1 LLNTTDT
8 LFKVDMIEKLIE
20 CFRMVLG
27 LFLVTVT
34 CVLPFS
40 SSSISATS
48 ANTYDFSVFRLPQF
62 ELHGTEYGTQDWRL
76 YYEAVSVN
84 SLERIRRCLVVW
96 WMDVVVDELHSLLSS
111 NLGGIIFVLPANFST
126 MLAEEKNR
134 FLRFEK
140 TLLTLPT
147 KISLFIAFDCPEI
160 QEVMRLAEERAAV
173 SKRSLFHNRYTAAPL
188 IDFAICLD
196 GLISED
202 SKLYMHVSKVPRQNS
217 SMHRFY
223 QKKINLGDEL
233 LLWEH
238 ERFSLRRIYA
248 HTLSGI
254 QSPFDPMR
262 RSILDLD
269 SEGRFEKFVP
279 IAMTV
284 VEGLFRYLYGMKN
297 GSVEH
302 FLDPEA
308 NEICVFRSSLFGF
321 HRRLF
326 VDAAL
331 NVQRL
336 YLEVGRHVGSLKFGV
351 FESLHVEE
359 EEEAD
364 DNEQLSE
371 LSWRRERMT
380 ITTTNN
386 NTSSSSWSDQT
397 VKWNVGE
404 VLLELVLFPGKSML
418 ENAIT
423 RLTANEPIESVTQ
436 SERSGRAPVLDR
448 ILMEHKRTEI
458 ALKTVDAINDDNALL
473 ANLKLGIS
481 VRDDCWTER
490 IAMEQTII
498 MVRDAV
504 GGPNAHSKQ
513 QRCCC
518 CPEDKHCQAN
528 DGDDPTSNLV
538 AVIGPGSSDVSI
550 AVQNLLQ
557 VFHIPQVGYSATTK
571 ALSDKTE
578 FKYYMRMVPSDSWQ
592 AKAIV
597 DIVKYFHWSYVA
609 VVYTDGNYGEKG
621 FEELQK
627 NFDKEDNLCIG
638 VAEKIKSLAPAAD
651 YDALIRL
658 LMTHRPQITVAICF
672 CEGDTIKRIFQAT
685 KRVRESLQ
693 PDGNDTYQGLQWI
706 GSESWSDRKDVVAG
720 VEDVAAGGFSFR
732 IYSPRMTQFDS
743 YYFNLTP
750 KNNYRNPWFVDFWE
764 EKFQCSYTEST
775 RNLYSKICTGN
786 ENVSYGYKPD
796 PKLSQVTN
804 AIYTVAYALDAMYN
818 DLCKG
823 SKEKGLCEAMTPVDG
838 TYMLKTMFRDPS
850 GQEIY
855 FDANGD
861 PPARYDILNYQGKV
875 ASYVT
880 AGEWDHSFHSDKF
893 SHQSGI
899 YYKSK
904 LRIDRDKILWHNH
917 MSGLTYTPT
926 ARCSYDCKVGEIK
939 KIQTLKCCWICVP
952 CYENEYLLNE
962 YACKSCPLGYWPLE
976 NRTACYKLEV
986 EYMRWS
992 DAEAVV
998 CVVFACVG
1006 IIATLFTIIIF
1017 ILHNST
1023 PVVKATTREL
1033 SYIILVGLLLC
1044 YMTTFFII
1052 TPPNMVSCIIQRIVP
1067 GTAFSMIYGALF
1079 TKTNRIARILAASKK
1094 ITTKRRRFLSISAQV
1109 TITGLLVLIEL
1120 ITIVVFLIFEPP
1132 KADFDYSLPKRV
1144 LLICRTSGLTFFAPF
1159 GFDLFLV
1166 GMCTLYA
1173 VKTRNLPENFNEAKF
1188 IGFTMYTTCVIWLA
1202 FIAIYFGSAKK
1213 DTTMCICFSLSATV
1227 ALILLYF
1234 PKMYVILLRPEKNAR
1249 SYFKTTTTIRCHFGS
1264 NAKSSSSD
1272 GGGGGS
1278 RISSVQ
1284 GSQRKK
1290 RWAASTPD
1298 PMARERRH
1306 SGRFAAGDEFSS
1318 RDEQQADESACK
1330 PEECSSDSQRLLR
1343 VIDEMPSVKEETD
1356 DDETAFSEQHP
1367 PESSGEKQTAFSN
1380 GGFPVIEFDEV
1391 DMRTVVLRR
1400 STNKNATGEDPVPHR
1415 RPWARKV
1422 RSNSDTVAWLLQRQ
1436 SQLSNLTWN
1445 LTRSESEQ
1453 LLGPVRGNSLKTIFT
1468 RKSPFTKKQQTKS
1481 MPCLRFEATV
1491 NNADTAGKQQ
1501 YSSPGSSLVT
1511 TALTG
1516 FSRTGSM
1523 SGSLLLSPIEELSSS
1538 SSNGSAKSSNGSS
1551 PTSVIVSGYD
1561 FSTIS
1566 LV

>member
-1 LLNTTDT
+1 MVVVGVWLAVSLTAVLAPKSASHTRVARIPGDVEIGA
-8 LFKVDMIEKLIE
+8 LFPIHRKI
-20 CFRMVLG
+20 
-27 LFLVTVT
+27 
-34 CVLPFS
+34 
-40 SSSISATS
+40 A
-48 ANTYDFSVFRLPQF
+48 
-62 ELHGTEYGTQDWRL
+62 GTE
-76 YYEAVSVN
+76 
-84 SLERIRRCLVVW
+84 RC
-96 WMDVVVDELHSLLSS
+96 
-111 NLGGIIFVLPANFST
+111 G
-126 MLAEEKNR
+126 
-134 FLRFEK
+134 
-140 TLLTLPT
+140 
-147 KISLFIAFDCPEI
+147 EI
-160 QEVMRLAEERAAV
+160 
-173 SKRSLFHNRYTAAPL
+173 
-188 IDFAICLD
+188 
-196 GLISED
+196 
-202 SKLYMHVSKVPRQNS
+202 
-217 SMHRFY
+217 
-223 QKKINLGDEL
+223 
-233 LLWEH
+233 WEQ
-238 ERFSLRRIYA
+238 Y
-248 HTLSGI
+248 GI
-254 QSPFDPMR
+254 Q
-262 RSILDLD
+262 
-269 SEGRFEKFVP
+269 
-279 IAMTV
+279 
-284 VEGLFRYLYGMKN
+284 
-297 GSVEH
+297 
-302 FLDPEA
+302 
-308 NEICVFRSSLFGF
+308 
-321 HRRLF
+321 
-326 VDAAL
+326 
-331 NVQRL
+331 
-336 YLEVGRHVGSLKFGV
+336 
-351 FESLHVEE
+351 
-359 EEEAD
+359 
-364 DNEQLSE
+364 
-371 LSWRRERMT
+371 
-380 ITTTNN
+380 
-386 NTSSSSWSDQT
+386 
-397 VKWNVGE
+397 
-404 VLLELVLFPGKSML
+404 
-418 ENAIT
+418 
-423 RLTANEPIESVTQ
+423 
-436 SERSGRAPVLDR
+436 
-448 ILMEHKRTEI
+448 RTEI

-528 DGDDPTSNLV
+528 DGDEPTSNLV

-750 KNNYRNPWFVDFWE
+750 KNNFRNPWFVDFWE
-764 EKFQCSYTEST
+764 EKFHCSYTEST
-775 RNLYSKICTGN
+775 RNLYPKICTGN

-823 SKEKGLCEAMTPVDG
+823 SKEKGLCDAMTPVDG
-838 TYMLKTMFRDPS
+838 TVLFQYMLKTMFRDPS

-893 SHQSGI
+893 NHQSGI

-962 YACKSCPLGYWPLE
+962 YACKRCPLGYWPLE

-1052 TPPNMVSCIIQRIVP
+1052 SPPNMVSCIIRRIVP

-1109 TITGLLVLIEL
+1109 TITGLLVLVEL

-1144 LLICRTSGLTFFAPF
+1144 LLVCRTSGLTFFAPF

-1272 GGGGGS
+1272 GGGGGGGGSSGS

-1290 RWAASTPD
+1290 RWAAVRHRTQILHSPAGRYVARNDSYSSYSAQSTPD
-1298 PMARERRH
+1298 PAARGRRH
-1306 SGRFAAGDEFSS
+1306 SGRFAAGDELTS
-1318 RDEQQADESACK
+1318 RDDREQADESACK
-1330 PEECSSDSQRLLR
+1330 PDECSNDDSQRLLR
-1343 VIDEMPSVKEETD
+1343 AVDEMPSVKEETD
-1356 DDETAFSEQHP
+1356 DDGGGDDDDDDEPTSSEHPQNPQLNRGWRSLRVPAGRNDGEAAPTLLLKIAAERLDTVRHFIDVDPLASGSTGTTAAVAERQPRSNVSTISGRASFARRKGTGHVWFSSSVGETDDDDEEEDGDDDHDKMDTDRRGTEERLLHSHKDRLVVCRNSQ
-1367 PESSGEKQTAFSN
+1367 PESGEKQTAFSN

-1391 DMRTVVLRR
+1391 DMRRTVVLGR
-1400 STNKNATGEDPVPHR
+1400 STNKNTAGEDPLPHR
-1415 RPWARKV
+1415 RPWGRKV
-1422 RSNSDTVAWLLQRQ
+1422 RSNSDTIAWLLQRQ
-1436 SQLSNLTWN
+1436 SQLSNFTWN

-1453 LLGPVRGNSLKTIFT
+1453 LLGPVRGNNSLKTLFT
-1468 RKSPFTKKQQTKS
+1468 RKPFAKQQTKS
-1481 MPCLRFEATV
+1481 MPCLRFDATV
-1491 NNADTAGKQQ
+1491 DTAGTAKQQ
-1501 YSSPGSSLVT
+1501 YSSPGSSSLVT

-1516 FSRTGSM
+1516 FSRAGSM
-1523 SGSLLLSPIEELSSS
+1523 SGSLLLSPIEELSNSS
-1538 SSNGSAKSSNGSS
+1538 SSSGSAKSSNGSS
-1551 PTSVIVSGYD
+1551 PTSVTVSGYD

>member
-1 LLNTTDT
+1 MLMVVVSIWLAVSLTAVLAPKSASHTRVARIPGDVEIGA
-8 LFKVDMIEKLIE
+8 LFPIHRKI
-20 CFRMVLG
+20 
-27 LFLVTVT
+27 
-34 CVLPFS
+34 
-40 SSSISATS
+40 A
-48 ANTYDFSVFRLPQF
+48 
-62 ELHGTEYGTQDWRL
+62 GTE
-76 YYEAVSVN
+76 
-84 SLERIRRCLVVW
+84 RC
-96 WMDVVVDELHSLLSS
+96 
-111 NLGGIIFVLPANFST
+111 G
-126 MLAEEKNR
+126 
-134 FLRFEK
+134 
-140 TLLTLPT
+140 
-147 KISLFIAFDCPEI
+147 EI
-160 QEVMRLAEERAAV
+160 
-173 SKRSLFHNRYTAAPL
+173 
-188 IDFAICLD
+188 
-196 GLISED
+196 
-202 SKLYMHVSKVPRQNS
+202 
-217 SMHRFY
+217 
-223 QKKINLGDEL
+223 
-233 LLWEH
+233 WEQ
-238 ERFSLRRIYA
+238 Y
-248 HTLSGI
+248 GI
-254 QSPFDPMR
+254 Q
-262 RSILDLD
+262 
-269 SEGRFEKFVP
+269 
-279 IAMTV
+279 
-284 VEGLFRYLYGMKN
+284 
-297 GSVEH
+297 
-302 FLDPEA
+302 
-308 NEICVFRSSLFGF
+308 
-321 HRRLF
+321 
-326 VDAAL
+326 
-331 NVQRL
+331 
-336 YLEVGRHVGSLKFGV
+336 
-351 FESLHVEE
+351 
-359 EEEAD
+359 
-364 DNEQLSE
+364 
-371 LSWRRERMT
+371 
-380 ITTTNN
+380 
-386 NTSSSSWSDQT
+386 
-397 VKWNVGE
+397 
-404 VLLELVLFPGKSML
+404 
-418 ENAIT
+418 
-423 RLTANEPIESVTQ
+423 
-436 SERSGRAPVLDR
+436 
-448 ILMEHKRTEI
+448 RTEI

-528 DGDDPTSNLV
+528 DGDEPTSNLV

-750 KNNYRNPWFVDFWE
+750 KNNFRNPWFVDFWE
-764 EKFQCSYTEST
+764 EKFHCSYTEST
-775 RNLYSKICTGN
+775 RNLYPKICTGN

-823 SKEKGLCEAMTPVDG
+823 SKEKGLCDAMTPVDG
-838 TYMLKTMFRDPS
+838 TVLFQYMLKTMFRDPS

-893 SHQSGI
+893 NHQSGI

-962 YACKSCPLGYWPLE
+962 YACKRCPLGYWPLE

-1052 TPPNMVSCIIQRIVP
+1052 SPPNMVSCIIRRIVP

-1109 TITGLLVLIEL
+1109 TITGLLVLVEL

-1144 LLICRTSGLTFFAPF
+1144 LLVCRTSGLTFFAPF

-1272 GGGGGS
+1272 GGGGGGGGSSGS

-1290 RWAASTPD
+1290 RWAAVRHRTQILHSPAGSFKLAPCTTYTTTLLSVYSTAASAAYLPANFGTDGFLHMCTKFYFLLPMPTMMKSLFFDAFFVFNAEPTFRRYVARNDSHSSYSAQSTPD
-1298 PMARERRH
+1298 PAARGRRH
-1306 SGRFAAGDEFSS
+1306 SGRFAAGDELTS

-1330 PEECSSDSQRLLR
+1330 LDECSSDSQRLLR
-1343 VIDEMPSVKEETD
+1343 AVDEMPSVKEETD
-1356 DDETAFSEQHP
+1356 DDGGDDDDDDDDDDEPTTTSSEYPVSSRKFLDRTGSLWRRFDPFQQNPQLNRGWRSLRVPAGRNDGEAAPTLLLKIAAERLDTVRHFIDVDPPASGSTGTTAAVAERQPRSNVSTISGRASFARRKGTGHVWFSSSVGETDDDEEEDGDDDRDKMDTDRRGTTEETLLHSHKDRLVVCRNSQ
-1367 PESSGEKQTAFSN
+1367 PESGEKQTAFSN
-1380 GGFPVIEFDEV
+1380 GGFPVIEFGEV
-1391 DMRTVVLRR
+1391 DMRRTVVLGR
-1400 STNKNATGEDPVPHR
+1400 STNKNTAGEDPLPHR
-1415 RPWARKV
+1415 RPWGRKV

-1436 SQLSNLTWN
+1436 SQLSNFTWN

-1453 LLGPVRGNSLKTIFT
+1453 LLGPVRGNSLKTLFT
-1468 RKSPFTKKQQTKS
+1468 RKPFAKQQTKS
-1481 MPCLRFEATV
+1481 MPCLRFDATV
-1491 NNADTAGKQQ
+1491 DTAGTAKQQ
-1501 YSSPGSSLVT
+1501 YSSPGSSSLVT

-1516 FSRTGSM
+1516 FSRAGSM
-1523 SGSLLLSPIEELSSS
+1523 SGSLLLSPIEELSN
-1538 SSNGSAKSSNGSS
+1538 SSNSGSAKSSNGSS
-1551 PTSVIVSGYD
+1551 PTSVTVSGYD

>member
-1 LLNTTDT
+1 MLMVVVSIWLAVSLTAVLAPKSASHTRVARIPGDVEIGA
-8 LFKVDMIEKLIE
+8 LFPIHRKI
-20 CFRMVLG
+20 
-27 LFLVTVT
+27 
-34 CVLPFS
+34 
-40 SSSISATS
+40 A
-48 ANTYDFSVFRLPQF
+48 
-62 ELHGTEYGTQDWRL
+62 GTE
-76 YYEAVSVN
+76 
-84 SLERIRRCLVVW
+84 RC
-96 WMDVVVDELHSLLSS
+96 
-111 NLGGIIFVLPANFST
+111 G
-126 MLAEEKNR
+126 
-134 FLRFEK
+134 
-140 TLLTLPT
+140 
-147 KISLFIAFDCPEI
+147 EI
-160 QEVMRLAEERAAV
+160 
-173 SKRSLFHNRYTAAPL
+173 
-188 IDFAICLD
+188 
-196 GLISED
+196 
-202 SKLYMHVSKVPRQNS
+202 
-217 SMHRFY
+217 
-223 QKKINLGDEL
+223 
-233 LLWEH
+233 WEQ
-238 ERFSLRRIYA
+238 Y
-248 HTLSGI
+248 GI
-254 QSPFDPMR
+254 Q
-262 RSILDLD
+262 
-269 SEGRFEKFVP
+269 
-279 IAMTV
+279 
-284 VEGLFRYLYGMKN
+284 
-297 GSVEH
+297 
-302 FLDPEA
+302 
-308 NEICVFRSSLFGF
+308 
-321 HRRLF
+321 
-326 VDAAL
+326 
-331 NVQRL
+331 
-336 YLEVGRHVGSLKFGV
+336 
-351 FESLHVEE
+351 
-359 EEEAD
+359 
-364 DNEQLSE
+364 
-371 LSWRRERMT
+371 
-380 ITTTNN
+380 
-386 NTSSSSWSDQT
+386 
-397 VKWNVGE
+397 
-404 VLLELVLFPGKSML
+404 
-418 ENAIT
+418 
-423 RLTANEPIESVTQ
+423 
-436 SERSGRAPVLDR
+436 
-448 ILMEHKRTEI
+448 RTEI

-528 DGDDPTSNLV
+528 DGDEPTSNLV

-609 VVYTDGNYGEKG
+609 VVYTDGSIEISRIIDAGCDFIISCMLVCALQMIEARRRLCDSSTSKPHVLCCCCCCCCRLAWSAKLMSVANGSISSLAACSLQLTHLAQLATLHAFHFRSNRCLSIQSNARNYGEKG

-750 KNNYRNPWFVDFWE
+750 KNNFRNPWFVDFWE
-764 EKFQCSYTEST
+764 EKFHCSYTEST
-775 RNLYSKICTGN
+775 RNLYPKICTGN

-823 SKEKGLCEAMTPVDG
+823 SKEKGLCDAMTPVDG
-838 TYMLKTMFRDPS
+838 TVLFQYMLKTMFRDPS

-893 SHQSGI
+893 NHQSGI

-962 YACKSCPLGYWPLE
+962 YACKRCPLGYWPLE

-1006 IIATLFTIIIF
+1006 IIATLFTIVIF

-1052 TPPNMVSCIIQRIVP
+1052 SPPNMVSCIIRRIVP

-1109 TITGLLVLIEL
+1109 TITGLLVLVEL

-1144 LLICRTSGLTFFAPF
+1144 LLVCRTSGLTFFAPF

-1272 GGGGGS
+1272 GGGGGGGGSSGS

-1290 RWAASTPD
+1290 RFFKLAPCTTYTTTLLSVYSTAASAAYLPANFGTDGFLHMCTKFYFLLPMPTMMKSLFFDAFFVFNAEPTFRRYVARNDSHSSYSAQSTPD
-1298 PMARERRH
+1298 PAARGRRH
-1306 SGRFAAGDEFSS
+1306 SGRFAAGDELTS

-1330 PEECSSDSQRLLR
+1330 PDECSSDSQRLLR
-1343 VIDEMPSVKEETD
+1343 AVDEMPSVKEETD
-1356 DDETAFSEQHP
+1356 DDGGDDDDDDDEPTTSSEHPVSSRKFLDRTGSLWRRFDPFQQNPQLNRGWRSLRVPAGRNDGEAAPTLLLKIAAERLDTVRHFIDVDPPASGSTGTTAAVAERQPRSNVSTISGRASFARRKGTGHVWFSSSVGETDDDEEEEDGDDDHNKMDTDRRGTTEKTLLHSHKDRLVVCRNSQ
-1367 PESSGEKQTAFSN
+1367 PESGEKQTAFSN

-1391 DMRTVVLRR
+1391 DMRRTVVLGR
-1400 STNKNATGEDPVPHR
+1400 STNKTTAGEDPLPHR
-1415 RPWARKV
+1415 RPWGRKV

-1436 SQLSNLTWN
+1436 SQLSNFTWN

-1453 LLGPVRGNSLKTIFT
+1453 LLGPVRGNSLKTLFT
-1468 RKSPFTKKQQTKS
+1468 RKPFAKQQTKS
-1481 MPCLRFEATV
+1481 MPCLRFDATV
-1491 NNADTAGKQQ
+1491 DTAGTAKQQ
-1501 YSSPGSSLVT
+1501 YSSPGSSSLVT

-1516 FSRTGSM
+1516 FSRAGSM
-1523 SGSLLLSPIEELSSS
+1523 SGSLLLSPIEELSNSS
-1538 SSNGSAKSSNGSS
+1538 GSGSAKSSNGSS
-1551 PTSVIVSGYD
+1551 PTSVTVSGYD

>member
-1 LLNTTDT
+1 MLMVVVGIWLAVSLTAVLAPKSASHTRVARIPGDVEIGA
-8 LFKVDMIEKLIE
+8 LFPIHRKI
-20 CFRMVLG
+20 
-27 LFLVTVT
+27 
-34 CVLPFS
+34 
-40 SSSISATS
+40 A
-48 ANTYDFSVFRLPQF
+48 
-62 ELHGTEYGTQDWRL
+62 GTE
-76 YYEAVSVN
+76 
-84 SLERIRRCLVVW
+84 RC
-96 WMDVVVDELHSLLSS
+96 
-111 NLGGIIFVLPANFST
+111 G
-126 MLAEEKNR
+126 
-134 FLRFEK
+134 
-140 TLLTLPT
+140 
-147 KISLFIAFDCPEI
+147 EI
-160 QEVMRLAEERAAV
+160 
-173 SKRSLFHNRYTAAPL
+173 
-188 IDFAICLD
+188 
-196 GLISED
+196 
-202 SKLYMHVSKVPRQNS
+202 
-217 SMHRFY
+217 
-223 QKKINLGDEL
+223 
-233 LLWEH
+233 WEQ
-238 ERFSLRRIYA
+238 Y
-248 HTLSGI
+248 GI
-254 QSPFDPMR
+254 Q
-262 RSILDLD
+262 
-269 SEGRFEKFVP
+269 
-279 IAMTV
+279 
-284 VEGLFRYLYGMKN
+284 
-297 GSVEH
+297 
-302 FLDPEA
+302 
-308 NEICVFRSSLFGF
+308 
-321 HRRLF
+321 
-326 VDAAL
+326 
-331 NVQRL
+331 
-336 YLEVGRHVGSLKFGV
+336 
-351 FESLHVEE
+351 
-359 EEEAD
+359 
-364 DNEQLSE
+364 
-371 LSWRRERMT
+371 
-380 ITTTNN
+380 
-386 NTSSSSWSDQT
+386 
-397 VKWNVGE
+397 
-404 VLLELVLFPGKSML
+404 
-418 ENAIT
+418 
-423 RLTANEPIESVTQ
+423 
-436 SERSGRAPVLDR
+436 
-448 ILMEHKRTEI
+448 RTEI

-528 DGDDPTSNLV
+528 DGDEPTSNLV

-609 VVYTDGNYGEKG
+609 VVYTDGSIEISRIIDAGCDFIISCMLVCALQMIEARRRLCDSSTSKPHVLCCCCCCRLAWSAKLMSVANGSISSLAACSLQLTHLAQLVTLHAFHFRSNRCLSIQSNPRNYGEKG

-750 KNNYRNPWFVDFWE
+750 KNNFRNPWFVDFWE
-764 EKFQCSYTEST
+764 EKFHCSYTEST
-775 RNLYSKICTGN
+775 RNLYPKICTGN

-823 SKEKGLCEAMTPVDG
+823 SKEKGLCDAMTPVDG
-838 TYMLKTMFRDPS
+838 TVLFQYMLKTMFRDPS

-893 SHQSGI
+893 NHQSGI

-962 YACKSCPLGYWPLE
+962 YACKRCPLGYWPLE

-1052 TPPNMVSCIIQRIVP
+1052 SPPNMVSCIIRRIVP

-1109 TITGLLVLIEL
+1109 TITGLLVLVEL

-1144 LLICRTSGLTFFAPF
+1144 LLVCRTSGLTFFAPF

-1272 GGGGGS
+1272 GGGGGGGGSSGS

-1290 RWAASTPD
+1290 RWAAVRHRTQILHSPAGRYVARNDSYSSYSAQSTPD
-1298 PMARERRH
+1298 PAARGRRH
-1306 SGRFAAGDEFSS
+1306 SGRFATGDELTS
-1318 RDEQQADESACK
+1318 RDDREQADESACK
-1330 PEECSSDSQRLLR
+1330 PDECSNDDSQRLLR
-1343 VIDEMPSVKEETD
+1343 AVDEMPSVKEETD
-1356 DDETAFSEQHP
+1356 DDGGGDDDDDDDEPTSSEHPVSSRKFLDRTGSLWRRFDPFQQNPQLNRGWRSLRVPAGRNDGEAAPTLLLKIAAERLDTVRHFIDVDPLASGSTGTTAAVAERQPRSNVSTISGRASFARRKGTGHVWFSSSVGETDDDDEEEEEDGDDDHDKMDTDRRGTEERLLHSHKDRLVVCRNSQ
-1367 PESSGEKQTAFSN
+1367 PESGEKQTAFSN

-1391 DMRTVVLRR
+1391 DMRRTVVLGR
-1400 STNKNATGEDPVPHR
+1400 STNKNTTGEDPRPHR
-1415 RPWARKV
+1415 RPWGRKV

-1436 SQLSNLTWN
+1436 SQLSNFTWN

-1453 LLGPVRGNSLKTIFT
+1453 LLGPGRGNSLKTLFT
-1468 RKSPFTKKQQTKS
+1468 RKSFAKQQTKS
-1481 MPCLRFEATV
+1481 MPCLRFDATV
-1491 NNADTAGKQQ
+1491 DTAGTAKQQ
-1501 YSSPGSSLVT
+1501 YSSPGSSSLVT

-1516 FSRTGSM
+1516 FSRAGSM
-1523 SGSLLLSPIEELSSS
+1523 SGSLLLSPIEELSNSS
-1538 SSNGSAKSSNGSS
+1538 SSGSAKSSNGSS
-1551 PTSVIVSGYD
+1551 PTSVTVSGYD

>member
-1 LLNTTDT
+1 MPMVVVSVWLAVSLTAVLAPKSASHTRVARIPGDVEIGA
-8 LFKVDMIEKLIE
+8 LFPIHRKI
-20 CFRMVLG
+20 
-27 LFLVTVT
+27 
-34 CVLPFS
+34 
-40 SSSISATS
+40 A
-48 ANTYDFSVFRLPQF
+48 
-62 ELHGTEYGTQDWRL
+62 GTE
-76 YYEAVSVN
+76 
-84 SLERIRRCLVVW
+84 RC
-96 WMDVVVDELHSLLSS
+96 
-111 NLGGIIFVLPANFST
+111 G
-126 MLAEEKNR
+126 
-134 FLRFEK
+134 
-140 TLLTLPT
+140 
-147 KISLFIAFDCPEI
+147 EI
-160 QEVMRLAEERAAV
+160 
-173 SKRSLFHNRYTAAPL
+173 
-188 IDFAICLD
+188 
-196 GLISED
+196 
-202 SKLYMHVSKVPRQNS
+202 
-217 SMHRFY
+217 
-223 QKKINLGDEL
+223 
-233 LLWEH
+233 WEQ
-238 ERFSLRRIYA
+238 Y
-248 HTLSGI
+248 GI
-254 QSPFDPMR
+254 Q
-262 RSILDLD
+262 
-269 SEGRFEKFVP
+269 
-279 IAMTV
+279 
-284 VEGLFRYLYGMKN
+284 
-297 GSVEH
+297 
-302 FLDPEA
+302 
-308 NEICVFRSSLFGF
+308 
-321 HRRLF
+321 
-326 VDAAL
+326 
-331 NVQRL
+331 
-336 YLEVGRHVGSLKFGV
+336 
-351 FESLHVEE
+351 
-359 EEEAD
+359 
-364 DNEQLSE
+364 
-371 LSWRRERMT
+371 
-380 ITTTNN
+380 
-386 NTSSSSWSDQT
+386 
-397 VKWNVGE
+397 
-404 VLLELVLFPGKSML
+404 
-418 ENAIT
+418 
-423 RLTANEPIESVTQ
+423 
-436 SERSGRAPVLDR
+436 
-448 ILMEHKRTEI
+448 RTEI

-838 TYMLKTMFRDPS
+838 TVLFQYMLKTMFRDPS

-1290 RWAASTPD
+1290 RWAAVRHRTQILHSPAGRYVARSDSYSSYSAQSTPD

-1367 PESSGEKQTAFSN
+1367 VSGRKFLDRTGSLWRRFDPFQQNPRLNRGWRSLRVPAGRNDGEAAPTLLLKIAAERLDTVRHFIDADAPSSAYNSGTTAASLAERQPPRSNVSTISGRASFARRKGTGHVWFSSSVGETDEEEEEEEDDHDDEYNNKMMDIDRRGTGERLLHSRKDRLVVCQNSQPESSGEKQTAFSN

-1538 SSNGSAKSSNGSS
+1538 SSSNGSAKSSNGSS